1 MIETYSFT
9 GGTTPLLVSIPHDG
23 RQLPCEIGGV
33 MTAAGR
39 AIPDTDWHV
48 RRLYDFVSELGASL
62 ICAEYSRY
70 VVDLNRPADDSTLYA
85 GRFGTGLCPART
97 FAGEDVYAEG
107 ASIDVRARV
116 REFWQPYHDKIAATL
131 AALREQHGYA
141 LLWDAHSIPSRVP
154 ALFAGELTEL
164 NVGTWDGRSC
174 EPEIS
179 RRVVAVAENS
189 RYSSV
194 VNGRFKGGYITR
206 HYGCPEQHVHAIQLE
221 LSQRTYMDELSLIYD
236 SAKAARLRDTLG
248 SLLET
253 FLVSAGH

>member
-1 MIETYSFT
+1 M
-9 GGTTPLLVSIPHDG
+9 
-23 RQLPCEIGGV
+23 
-33 MTAAGR
+33 
-39 AIPDTDWHV
+39 
-48 RRLYDFVSELGASL
+48 
-62 ICAEYSRY
+62 
-70 VVDLNRPADDSTLYA
+70 
-85 GRFGTGLCPART
+85 
-97 FAGEDVYAEG
+97 
-107 ASIDVRARV
+107 
-116 REFWQPYHDKIAATL
+116 
-131 AALREQHGYA
+131 
-141 LLWDAHSIPSRVP
+141 P

-236 SAKAARLRDTLG
+236 SAKAARLRDTLRD
-248 SLLET
+248 LLET
-253 FLVSAGH
+253 FIVAASH